1 MYNYKNCNIVH
12 NTFVDC
18 SEAIDFRSVSMSDS
32 YGKNFYA
39 PADGSKVKAQ
49 PLTANLVIADNVIR
63 KDRMSG
69 HDTGG
74 AMIRVFGTHVRTS
87 YTSNGKTIVPAGD
100 YSIKNVVIER
110 NRVSRIADH
119 GKFNG
124 NSQRDQ

>member
-39 PADGSKVKAQ
+39 PADGSNVKAQ

-74 AMIRVFGTHVRTS
+74 AMIRYLERMCVHLIHQMARPS
-87 YTSNGKTIVPAGD
+87 YRQATIQLRM
-100 YSIKNVVIER
+100 S
-110 NRVSRIADH
+110 
-119 GKFNG
+119 
-124 NSQRDQ
+124 